1 MSKDFIDH
9 IAVEVKNVDAAVKW
23 YSEKFNCNVKYQYKT
38 WAMLSFQNISIAL
51 VSPGEHPAHFAV
63 VKESL
68 TNDVKIKYHRDGI
81 GYVYSNDLDNNII
94 ELVDR
99 KS

>member
-23 YSEKFNCNVKYQYKT
+23 YSEKFNCNVKYQDKS

-51 VSPGEHPAHFAV
+51 VTPGQHPAHFSI
-63 VKESL
+63 VKKSL
-68 TNDVKIKYHRDGI
+68 TKDSNIKYHRDGI
-81 GYVYSNDLDNNII
+81 GYLYINDLDNNVI

>member
-1 MSKDFIDH
+1 MTEDFIDH
-9 IAVEVKNVDAAVKW
+9 IAVEVKDVEAAVNW
-23 YSEKFNCNVKYQYKT
+23 YSKKFNCNIKYQDNT

-51 VSPGEHPAHFAV
+51 VTPGEHPPHFAI

-68 TNDVKIKYHRDGI
+68 NKDDEIKYHRDGI
-81 GYVYSNDLDNNII
+81 GYMYSKDIDNNVI

>member
-1 MSKDFIDH
+1 MTKDFIDH
-9 IAVEVKNVDAAVKW
+9 IAVEVKDIDAAVKW
-23 YSEKFNCNVKYQYKT
+23 YSQKFNCKIKYQDNT

-51 VSPGEHPAHFAV
+51 VTPGEHPAHFAI

-68 TNDVKIKYHRDGI
+68 NKDENIKYHRDGI
-81 GYVYSNDLDNNII
+81 GYIYSNDIDNNVI

-99 KS
+99 RS

>member
-23 YSEKFNCNVKYQYKT
+23 YSEKFNCNIKYHDKT

-51 VSPGEHPAHFAV
+51 VTPGEHPPHFAI

-68 TNDVKIKYHRDGI
+68 NKDKKIKYHRDGI
-81 GYVYSNDLDNNII
+81 GYIYSNDIDNNVI

>member
-1 MSKDFIDH
+1 M
-9 IAVEVKNVDAAVKW
+9 
-23 YSEKFNCNVKYQYKT
+23 
-38 WAMLSFQNISIAL
+38 
-51 VSPGEHPAHFAV
+51 SPGEHPAHFAV

>member
-23 YSEKFNCNVKYQYKT
+23 YSEKFNCNVKYQDKT

-94 ELVDR
+94 ELVNR

>member
-1 MSKDFIDH
+1 MSKTKVDH
-9 IAVEVKNVDAAVKW
+9 IAIHSKDIQKSVEWYVD
-23 YSEKFNCNVKYQYKT
+23 KFRCEVQYQDDT

-51 VSPGEHPAHFAV
+51 VTPGEHPAHFAI

-68 TNDVKIKYHRDGI
+68 NKDEKIKYHRDGI
-81 GYVYSNDLDNNII
+81 GYIYSNDIDNNVI

-99 KS
+99 RS

>member
-9 IAVEVKNVDAAVKW
+9 IAVEVKDLNASVKW
-23 YSEKFNCNVKYQYKT
+23 YSEKFNCNVKYQDKT

-51 VSPGEHPAHFAV
+51 VTPNEHPAHFAI
-63 VKESL
+63 VKESIKE
-68 TNDVKIKYHRDGI
+68 DAKVKYHRDGI
-81 GYVYSNDLDNNII
+81 GYIYGNDLDNNVI

-99 KS
+99 RS